1 MDLGREIRRVITHF
15 QGRYECSKGTP
26 SPSIDGCCLQFKQGP
41 ATVSHK
47 TMVTPQDTPV
57 PTLAS
62 ALAVHQVVALKHGD
76 CRLYGEVIQVVVDR
90 QRCWVRPL
98 AYVESCP
105 TGEHASL
112 STPFFHTCY
121 SLQHGP
127 DIIWPL
133 HLFEAALD
141 TDWLSVLT
149 QLQQH
154 GQRCDR
160 ATANR
165 LLRTLLEAV
174 CPTQTSNDAKGAIVP
189 YCPPLPLARNNP

>member
-1 MDLGREIRRVITHF
+1 
-15 QGRYECSKGTP
+15 
-26 SPSIDGCCLQFKQGP
+26 
-41 ATVSHK
+41 
-47 TMVTPQDTPV
+47 MVTPQDIPI
-57 PTLAS
+57 PALAP
-62 ALAVHQVVALKHGD
+62 ALAVNQVVALKHGE

-98 AYVESCP
+98 VYVERRP
-105 TGEHASL
+105 TGENAPL
-112 STPFFHTCY
+112 SEPLFFTCY

-127 DIIWPL
+127 DVIWPL

-141 TDWLSVLT
+141 TDWLSVLA

-154 GQRCDR
+154 GQCCNR

-174 CPTQTSNDAKGAIVP
+174 CPTQTMTADKGAIVP
-189 YCPPLPLARNNP
+189 YRPPLPLAKNNS